1 MKLQKGDVGCKV
13 FTKYDLE
20 FPRQEN
26 RYFFGLCPVLLLP
39 DANAGENAL
48 KACSGCYSVCYSGR
62 EAQKKHWKQHK
73 PICKALQ
80 PLGNAHGALE
90 NQKSAKLHSLIRGV
104 LIQSCSTG
112 AKKFTNYVLSKIL
125 KIVVS

>member
-1 MKLQKGDVGCKV
+1 MKLQKSDVGCKV

-39 DANAGENAL
+39 DANAESAL

-73 PICKALQ
+73 AICKALQ
-80 PLGNAHGALE
+80 PLGNNHGILLKLKKCKISVE
-90 NQKSAKLHSLIRGV
+90 VSIGIFLIKFKS
-104 LIQSCSTG
+104 
-112 AKKFTNYVLSKIL
+112 KFDF
-125 KIVVS
+125 

>member
-1 MKLQKGDVGCKV
+1 MKLQKSDVGCKV

-39 DANAGENAL
+39 DANAESAL

-73 PICKALQ
+73 AICKALQ

-90 NQKSAKLHSLIRGV
+90 NQKSAKLRMKSI
-104 LIQSCSTG
+104 
-112 AKKFTNYVLSKIL
+112 FFEIL
-125 KIVVS
+125 

>member
-1 MKLQKGDVGCKV
+1 MKLQKSDVGCKV

-39 DANAGENAL
+39 DANAESAL

-80 PLGNAHGALE
+80 PLGNTSTHACALE
-90 NQKSAKLHSLIRGV
+90 NPKSAKLRMKS
-104 LIQSCSTG
+104 QY
-112 AKKFTNYVLSKIL
+112 FF
-125 KIVVS
+125 